1 MSEASR
7 RRALALLSSVAM
19 LGLSG
24 CLVLLPPGSPGGGG
38 ASARIVPSSVHLE
51 RGHVFAQ
58 AFVEARDRAEITMSV
73 EGPGAVAKPVLRRC
87 RFVSARGAGRSLF
100 DCTPLERV
108 QLQGWRPGW
117 LESQSVAMD
126 ASNVVP
132 GPYTLRIHADG
143 AVLAEQRFTLVEAPT
158 VGAKTVPVVAP
169 HDRPNTLVF
178 DGERAYAW
186 MRIDSRASWGKHY
199 MRFAWFRD
207 GALLY
212 FDDTEYQPR
221 YLQKEP
227 TQGTIELDAPAVDVQ
242 PFALDL
248 PKDPIGAWS
257 VVALL
262 DGALPQGTW
271 ELTVTRTRL
280 EGAHAENF
288 EVREKSLPVGWVT
301 GVSGAADKLVELA
314 KKEHHVGPPSQP
326 LNEPIACARAFEPAA
341 RPLVEKQA
349 KLSGLSWG
357 LRGVSSAAYQDE
369 YATLARAA
377 AAQGRIAE
385 DGKHVYVTQDE
396 LDRAGQRGNQRS
408 APVDAEQKRAEAEM
422 KVVAQQVADLGKKY
436 KVGCLSEGFTSR
448 SPLLSE

>member
-1 MSEASR
+1 M
-7 RRALALLSSVAM
+7 
-19 LGLSG
+19 
-24 CLVLLPPGSPGGGG
+24 
-38 ASARIVPSSVHLE
+38 HFE

-58 AFVEARDRAEITMSV
+58 AFVEARDRADITMSV

-87 RFVSARGAGRSLF
+87 HFVSERGARRSLF
-100 DCTPLERV
+100 DCTPLEHV
-108 QLQGWRPGW
+108 QIRGWRPGW
-117 LESQSVAMD
+117 LESQSVAID
-126 ASNVVP
+126 ASNVAP

-186 MRIDSRASWGKHY
+186 MRVDGRASWSKHY

-207 GALLY
+207 GALVY
-212 FDDTEYQPR
+212 SDDAEFQPR
-221 YLQKEP
+221 YLAKAP

-242 PFALDL
+242 PFALEL

-288 EVREKSLPVGWVT
+288 EVKQKSLPVGWVT

-326 LNEPIACARAFEPAA
+326 LSEPIACARAFEPRRGRWWRSRRSSRACRGA
-341 RPLVEKQA
+341 S
-349 KLSGLSWG
+349 LSLG
-357 LRGVSSAAYQDE
+357 SAAYQDE
-369 YATLARAA
+369 YATLARTA

-385 DGKHVYVTQDE
+385 DGKHVYVTQGE
-396 LDRAGQRGNQRS
+396 LDRAGQRGDQRS
-408 APVDAEQKRAEAEM
+408 APADAEKKRVEAEM
-422 KVVAQQVADLGKKY
+422 KQVAQQVADLGKKY
-436 KVGCLSEGFTSR
+436 KAGCLAEGFASR